1 MSGITVP
8 MALSKRP
15 RSGRPPTI
23 NRVELHERR
32 ERQAGPPAEPDRDQR
47 RLVGRLSVFGLHTTV
62 GVEHARPI
70 LLMCRNYCRLLEGS
84 SMLDPY
90 NEHHPATGY
99 ARNLRLKDTTAA
111 EPTTS
116 IIRNRVRT
124 PTAECLTMASHV

>member
-1 MSGITVP
+1 MAAENWPALPVCARMSEITVP
-8 MALSKRP
+8 MTLSKRP

-47 RLVGRLSVFGLHTTV
+47 RLVGCLSVFGINTTV

-84 SMLDPY
+84 SIIPKPVT
-90 NEHHPATGY
+90 HPGSS
-99 ARNLRLKDTTAA
+99 NS
-111 EPTTS
+111 TS
-116 IIRNRVRT
+116 TRQT
-124 PTAECLTMASHV
+124 KGSGQ